1 MTKFLYYGAWPRRID
16 LSKVKNYF
24 VIGIVF
30 LVAIITGVAIGSVYV
45 DGLVPTVD
53 TSGLSE
59 TSLRDDEGVIEA
71 LYNDAISG
79 RKTSF
84 TAVELYQIG
93 EYKLEHETTRYVKI
107 LSGDVSAGVGPIS
120 VPQEMRAIKTSTED
134 GIYYLKMS
142 PSQNS
147 MAPSMAV
154 KQIYEYDKPNEIYLN
169 ETRSIENIVGDSKE
183 NYTVDLDES
192 TAKIWTIEQYKQFFN
207 TEPTTPLTY
216 IISSK
221 TCAEGNYDKDVTLN
235 GDDQYVFNIKLTGPY
250 ATYAAL
256 YYSYEIR
263 HFSESTIPT
272 TPPTSSD
279 LPSWKSVDIQV
290 TMDENFNILS
300 MHYIEVYNV
309 KKMGIDATVTD
320 TFDDVFY
327 YDEAT
332 IQECLAML

>member
-1 MTKFLYYGAWPRRID
+1 M
-16 LSKVKNYF
+16 SKVKNYF

-30 LVAIITGVAIGSVYV
+30 LVAVITGVAIGSVYV
-45 DGLVPTVD
+45 DGLVPSID

-235 GDDQYVFNIKLTGPY
+235 GDSQYVFNIKLTGSY

-320 TFDDVFY
+320 TFDDAFY